1 MNDWRMTLESPSCR
15 LIFASRIRK
24 QCLDAGLS
32 KDLAGRAELVAA
44 ELAGN
49 AVRHGGGG
57 QGTFQIKDQ
66 LALIEVSDTGAPIE
80 EADFQDNYSQGETLD
95 PEQFSMRKSRG
106 CGLGTVARLS
116 NSVSVKNY
124 VGRKVLRAE
133 LSSAWPGFDK
143 WRERIVFEAS

>member
-1 MNDWRMTLESPSCR
+1 MTLESPSCR

-24 QCLDAGLS
+24 QCLDAGLN

-57 QGTFQIKDQ
+57 QGSFCIKDD
-66 LALIEVSDTGAPIE
+66 LALIEVADTGTPIE
-80 EADFQDNYSQGETLD
+80 EADFQDNYSQGEILD

-106 CGLGTVARLS
+106 CGLGTIARLS
-116 NSVSVKNY
+116 NRIVVSNF

-133 LSSAWPGFDK
+133 LSSAWPGFDQ
-143 WRERIVFEAS
+143 WQQRIHFESQG